1 MKLFLF
7 LLFIP
12 MFVFSQGS
20 KYIKLSEISV
30 VTEKLDTL
38 FLLNDD
44 LGKRIYLSW
53 DIDADETDK
62 NRPIIIMVDNLP
74 LAQNR
79 DKNYRV
85 ERKK

>member
-1 MKLFLF
+1 
-7 LLFIP
+7 
-12 MFVFSQGS
+12 MFGFSQGS
-20 KYIKLSEISV
+20 RYIKLSEISV

-44 LGKRIYLSW
+44 LGKRISLSW

-62 NRPIIIMVDNLP
+62 NRPIIIMVENLP

-79 DKNYRV
+79 DKKYRV